1 MKIVSQAGLIEE
13 WKWVTQ
19 QRMKREA
26 IARGDVIK
34 HKDPPAVEP
43 IKFEAFQSP
52 LLLIGLCFSIAGL
65 TFVIELIYPRITNRT
80 IK

>member
-1 MKIVSQAGLIEE
+1 M
-13 WKWVTQ
+13 TQ

-34 HKDPPAVEP
+34 HKEPPAVEA
-43 IKFEAFQSP
+43 IKFEAIQSP

-65 TFVIELIYPRITNRT
+65 IFIIELIYPKITNRR
-80 IK
+80 IE